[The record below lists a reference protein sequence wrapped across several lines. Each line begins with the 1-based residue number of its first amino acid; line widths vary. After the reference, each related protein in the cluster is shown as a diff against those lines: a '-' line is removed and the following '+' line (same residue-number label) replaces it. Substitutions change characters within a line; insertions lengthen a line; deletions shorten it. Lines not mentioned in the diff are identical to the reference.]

1 MKTLTDVVAD
11 RILKYLGEN
20 NMTQYR
26 LAQKSGLPK
35 ETIKSI
41 MRRQTKNVTL
51 KTIMMICEGFG
62 ITLLEFLDDESFKP
76 ENLDLE

>member
-1 MKTLTDVVAD
+1 MKSLTDVVAN
-11 RILKYLGEN
+11 RILKYLEEQN
-20 NMTQYR
+20 ITQYR
-26 LAQKSGLPK
+26 LAQKSGVPK

-51 KTIMMICEGFG
+51 KTIVMICEGFG
-62 ITLLEFLDDESFKP
+62 ISVLEFLDDEAFKP

>member
-11 RILKYLGEN
+11 RILKYLGEK

>member
-1 MKTLTDVVAD
+1 MQSLTDAVAN
-11 RILKYLGEN
+11 RILKYLEEQ

-26 LAQKSGLPK
+26 LAQKSGVPK

-51 KTIMMICEGFG
+51 KTIVMICEGFG
-62 ITLLEFLDDESFKP
+62 ISVLEFLDDEAFKP

>member
-1 MKTLTDVVAD
+1 MQSLTEVVAN
-11 RILKYLGEN
+11 RILKYLEEQ

-26 LAQKSGLPK
+26 LAQKSGVPK

-51 KTIMMICEGFG
+51 KTIVMICEGFG
-62 ITLLEFLDDESFKP
+62 ISVLEFLDDEAFKP